1 MFGLGWKIK
10 LYGRILSRDANQ
22 GVLFIVRVRPHKWA
36 PGRMLENSPKPGGN
50 LLKRVEAVM
59 DAVGGPT
66 SYQTQRIKDWNLN
79 LNAQSW

>member
-1 MFGLGWKIK
+1 
-10 LYGRILSRDANQ
+10 
-22 GVLFIVRVRPHKWA
+22 
-36 PGRMLENSPKPGGN
+36 MLENSPKPGGN